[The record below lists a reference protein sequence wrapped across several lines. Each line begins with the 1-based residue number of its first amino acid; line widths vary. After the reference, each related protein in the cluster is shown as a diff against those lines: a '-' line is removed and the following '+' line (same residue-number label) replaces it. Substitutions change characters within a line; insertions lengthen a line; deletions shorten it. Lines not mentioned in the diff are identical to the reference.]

1 MKKAD
6 REYTSKK
13 VILYTIYFIYTI
25 FLSNLVFELF
35 SDYMCRTMPSFG
47 DPGREVKLSLL
58 LNITYLGVLVLVV
71 CMIIIPLVV
80 FTIKSIRNKKRA
92 LQILVLW
99 GCAISACFIGLAF
112 CISGVGLFGKIPS
125 ILGDLLLSFT

>member
-58 LNITYLGVLVLVV
+58 FNIT
-71 CMIIIPLVV
+71 
-80 FTIKSIRNKKRA
+80 
-92 LQILVLW
+92 
-99 GCAISACFIGLAF
+99 
-112 CISGVGLFGKIPS
+112 
-125 ILGDLLLSFT
+125 